1 MPVILGT
8 GTFNVGRDCQVVVNG
23 PDGRD
28 LQIDNITEFEIDP
41 AFMPIKIDL
50 LNGVQMNAQLPKGG
64 SGHIAFERNGPAI
77 DRFFANLENT
87 WYQQGLYRV
96 GSIDQYITEPNGA
109 SAWSHTN
116 IAMTWK
122 PGMWRGD
129 QSIKTVINFMYDRR
143 LEI

>member
-96 GSIDQYITEPNGA
+96 GSIDQYIAERRVGVVA
-109 SAWSHTN
+109 HQHRDDVEAGHVAWR
-116 IAMTWK
+116 
-122 PGMWRGD
+122 PVDQDGD
-129 QSIKTVINFMYDRR
+129 QLHV
-143 LEI
+143 